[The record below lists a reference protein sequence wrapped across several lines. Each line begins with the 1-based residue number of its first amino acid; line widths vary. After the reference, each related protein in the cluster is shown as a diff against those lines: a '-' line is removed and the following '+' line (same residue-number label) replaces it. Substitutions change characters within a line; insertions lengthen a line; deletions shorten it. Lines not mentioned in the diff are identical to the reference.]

1 MEISRNQ
8 HVEIKAHHDVI
19 IIGAGLAGLT
29 VAIEVAKYRDVL
41 VLIKNE
47 LTLNASAWAQG
58 GIVGVL
64 DKKDS
69 FELHVADT
77 LEAGAGIVL
86 EAAARYLTQNSA
98 SAIAWLLDQGVLFTR
113 DSLGPLGLHL
123 TCEGGHTHRRIV
135 HANDSTGRVIHQAL
149 LTKARTHPRILFLEH
164 WIAIDLI
171 TEKSA
176 KDPIS
181 IQSKYKDNNCC
192 KGVHVFDIRNKKAL
206 TLTTNHLVLA
216 TGGVGQVY
224 QYTTNPSIATGD
236 GQAMAWRAGCRISN
250 MEFIQFHPTTLYHAQ
265 ERSFLITE
273 ALRGEGGY
281 LRLPNGYRF
290 MVDYDSRMELAPR
303 DIVAR
308 AIHFELKKHQ
318 LDFVMLDV
326 THLGKRF
333 LTDYFQTIY
342 SKCLSFGI
350 DISTDWIPV
359 VPAAHY
365 SCGGVI
371 TNIVGQSDIDQLYVV
386 GEASYTGLHGA
397 NRLASNSLLECVVMA
412 RAVSQIIL
420 SKHEKDIPRVTT
432 FENNSAEDID
442 ESILSTRRTELC
454 SLMWDDVGIV
464 RSTKQLENAL
474 QKIELLLLEV
484 NEYYSSF
491 RISVELIELRNL
503 VENARLIVLSALSR
517 KESRGAHFMKDYPQT
532 YALSNPTILSC

>member
-8 HVEIKAHHDVI
+8 HEEVKTHHDVI

-29 VAIEVAKYRDVL
+29 VALEVAKYRDVL
-41 VLIKNE
+41 VLVKNE

-113 DSLGPLGLHL
+113 DSLGLHL
-123 TCEGGHTHRRIV
+123 TREGGHTHRRIV
-135 HANDSTGRVIHQAL
+135 HANDSTGRVIHQTL
-149 LTKARTHPRILFLEH
+149 LTKARAHPRIHFLEH

-171 TEKSA
+171 IEKSA
-176 KDPIS
+176 TDLIS
-181 IQSKYKDNNCC
+181 IKSKYKDNNCC

-308 AIHFELKKHQ
+308 AIHLELKKHQ
-318 LDFVMLDV
+318 LDFVMLDA

-333 LTDYFQTIY
+333 LKEYFSTIY

-350 DISTDWIPV
+350 DISTDGIPV

-386 GEASYTGLHGA
+386 GEASCTGLHGA

-412 RAVSQIIL
+412 KAVSQIIL
-420 SKHEKDIPRVTT
+420 SKHEKNIPRVTT
-432 FENNSAEDID
+432 FENDSAEDID
-442 ESILSTRRTELC
+442 ESILGTRRTELC

-517 KESRGAHFMKDYPQT
+517 KESRGAHFVKDYPQT

>member
-8 HVEIKAHHDVI
+8 HEEVKTHHDVI

-29 VAIEVAKYRDVL
+29 VALEVAKYRDVL
-41 VLIKNE
+41 VLVKNE

-113 DSLGPLGLHL
+113 DSLGLHL
-123 TCEGGHTHRRIV
+123 TREGGHTHRRIV
-135 HANDSTGRVIHQAL
+135 HANDSTGRVIHQTL
-149 LTKARTHPRILFLEH
+149 LTKARAHPRIHFLEH

-171 TEKSA
+171 IEKSA
-176 KDPIS
+176 TDLIS
-181 IQSKYKDNNCC
+181 IKSKYKDNNCC
-192 KGVHVFDIRNKKAL
+192 KGVHVVDIRNKKAL

-308 AIHFELKKHQ
+308 AIHLELKKHQ
-318 LDFVMLDV
+318 LDFVMLDA
-326 THLGKRF
+326 THLGKIF
-333 LTDYFQTIY
+333 LTDYFSTIY

-350 DISTDWIPV
+350 DISTDGIPV

-442 ESILSTRRTELC
+442 ESILRTRRTELC

>member
-8 HVEIKAHHDVI
+8 HEEVKTHHDVI

-29 VAIEVAKYRDVL
+29 VELEVAKYRDVL
-41 VLIKNE
+41 VLVKNE

-113 DSLGPLGLHL
+113 DSLGLHL
-123 TCEGGHTHRRIV
+123 TREGGHTHRRIV
-135 HANDSTGRVIHQAL
+135 HANDSTGRVIHQTL
-149 LTKARTHPRILFLEH
+149 LTKARAHPRIHFLEH

-171 TEKSA
+171 IEKSA
-176 KDPIS
+176 TDLIS
-181 IQSKYKDNNCC
+181 IKSKYKDNNCC

-308 AIHFELKKHQ
+308 AIHLELKKHQ
-318 LDFVMLDV
+318 LDFVMLDA

-333 LTDYFQTIY
+333 LKEYFSTIY

-350 DISTDWIPV
+350 DISTDGIPV

-371 TNIVGQSDIDQLYVV
+371 TNLVGQSDIDQLYVV
-386 GEASYTGLHGA
+386 GEASCTGLHGA

-412 RAVSQIIL
+412 KAVSQIIL
-420 SKHEKDIPRVTT
+420 SKHEKNIPRVTT
-432 FENNSAEDID
+432 FENDSAEDID
-442 ESILSTRRTELC
+442 ESILGTRRTELC

-517 KESRGAHFMKDYPQT
+517 KESRGAHFVKDYPQT

>member
-77 LEAGAGIVL
+77 LEAGAGIAL

-123 TCEGGHTHRRIV
+123 TREGGHTHRRIV

-333 LTDYFQTIY
+333 LTDYFPTIY

-442 ESILSTRRTELC
+442 ESILSKRRTELC

>member
-123 TCEGGHTHRRIV
+123 TREGGHTHRRIV
-135 HANDSTGRVIHQAL
+135 HANDSTGRVIHQTL
-149 LTKARTHPRILFLEH
+149 LTKARAHPRIHFLEH

-171 TEKSA
+171 IEKSA
-176 KDPIS
+176 TDLIS
-181 IQSKYKDNNCC
+181 IKSKYKDNNCC

-484 NEYYSSF
+484 NEYHSSF

>member
-8 HVEIKAHHDVI
+8 HEEVKTHHDVI

-29 VAIEVAKYRDVL
+29 VALEVAKYRDVL

-47 LTLNASAWAQG
+47 LNLNASAWAQG

-113 DSLGPLGLHL
+113 DSLGLHL
-123 TCEGGHTHRRIV
+123 TREGGHTHRRIV
-135 HANDSTGRVIHQAL
+135 HANDSTGRVIHQTL
-149 LTKARTHPRILFLEH
+149 LTKARAHPRIHFLEH

-171 TEKSA
+171 IEKSA
-176 KDPIS
+176 TDLIS
-181 IQSKYKDNNCC
+181 IKSKYKDNNCC

-308 AIHFELKKHQ
+308 AIHLELKKHQ
-318 LDFVMLDV
+318 LDFVMLDA

-333 LTDYFQTIY
+333 LKEYFSTIY

-350 DISTDWIPV
+350 DISTDGIPV

-371 TNIVGQSDIDQLYVV
+371 TNLVGQSDIDQLYVV
-386 GEASYTGLHGA
+386 GEASCTGLHGA

-412 RAVSQIIL
+412 KAVSQIIL
-420 SKHEKDIPRVTT
+420 SKHEKNIPRVTT
-432 FENNSAEDID
+432 FENDSAEDID
-442 ESILSTRRTELC
+442 ESILGTRRTELC

-517 KESRGAHFMKDYPQT
+517 KESRGAHFVKDYPQT

>member
-123 TCEGGHTHRRIV
+123 TREGGHTHRRIV
-135 HANDSTGRVIHQAL
+135 HANDSTGRVIHQTL
-149 LTKARTHPRILFLEH
+149 LTKARAHPRIHFLEH

-326 THLGKRF
+326 THLRKRF
-333 LTDYFQTIY
+333 LTDYFPTIY

-517 KESRGAHFMKDYPQT
+517 KESRGAHFMKDFPQT

>member
-98 SAIAWLLDQGVLFTR
+98 STIAWLLDQGVLFTR

-123 TCEGGHTHRRIV
+123 TREGGHTHRRIV

-442 ESILSTRRTELC
+442 ESILRTRRTELC

-491 RISVELIELRNL
+491 RITVELIELRNL

>member
-1 MEISRNQ
+1 MEISSNQ

-41 VLIKNE
+41 VLVKNE

-250 MEFIQFHPTTLYHAQ
+250 MEFIQFHPTTSYHAQ

-442 ESILSTRRTELC
+442 ESILRTRRTELC

>member
-8 HVEIKAHHDVI
+8 HEEVKAHHDVI

-41 VLIKNE
+41 VLVKNE
-47 LTLNASAWAQG
+47 LTLNVSAWAQG

-77 LEAGAGIVL
+77 LEAGAGIAL

-123 TCEGGHTHRRIV
+123 TREGGHTHRRIV
-135 HANDSTGRVIHQAL
+135 HANDSTGRVIHQTL
-149 LTKARTHPRILFLEH
+149 LTKARAHPRIHFLEH

-171 TEKSA
+171 IEKSA
-176 KDPIS
+176 TDLIS
-181 IQSKYKDNNCC
+181 IKSKYKDNNCC

-308 AIHFELKKHQ
+308 AIHLELKKHQ
-318 LDFVMLDV
+318 LEFVMLDA
-326 THLGKRF
+326 THLGKIF
-333 LTDYFQTIY
+333 LTDYFSTIY

-350 DISTDWIPV
+350 DISTDGIPV

-386 GEASYTGLHGA
+386 GEASCTGLHGA

-412 RAVSQIIL
+412 KAVSQIIL
-420 SKHEKDIPRVTT
+420 SKHEKNIPRVTT

-442 ESILSTRRTELC
+442 ESILGTRRTELC

-517 KESRGAHFMKDYPQT
+517 KESRGAHFVKDYPQT

>member
-8 HVEIKAHHDVI
+8 HEEVKAHHDVI

-41 VLIKNE
+41 VLVKNE

-77 LEAGAGIVL
+77 LEAGAGIAL

-123 TCEGGHTHRRIV
+123 TREGGHTHRRIV
-135 HANDSTGRVIHQAL
+135 HANDSTGRVIHQTL
-149 LTKARTHPRILFLEH
+149 LTKARAHPRIHFLEH

-171 TEKSA
+171 IEKSA
-176 KDPIS
+176 TDLIS
-181 IQSKYKDNNCC
+181 IKSKYKDNNCC
-192 KGVHVFDIRNKKAL
+192 TGVHVFDIRNKKAL

-308 AIHFELKKHQ
+308 AIHLELKKHQ
-318 LDFVMLDV
+318 LEFVMLDA
-326 THLGKRF
+326 THLGKIF
-333 LTDYFQTIY
+333 LTDYFSTIY

-350 DISTDWIPV
+350 DISTDGIPV

-386 GEASYTGLHGA
+386 GEASCTGLHGA

-412 RAVSQIIL
+412 KAVSQIIL
-420 SKHEKDIPRVTT
+420 SKHEKNIPRVTT

-442 ESILSTRRTELC
+442 KSILGTKRTELC

-517 KESRGAHFMKDYPQT
+517 KESRGAHFVKDYPQT

>member
-123 TCEGGHTHRRIV
+123 TREGGHTHRRIV
-135 HANDSTGRVIHQAL
+135 HANDSTGRVLHQAL

-442 ESILSTRRTELC
+442 ESILRTRRTELC

-491 RISVELIELRNL
+491 RITVELIELRNL

>member
-8 HVEIKAHHDVI
+8 HEEVKAHHDVI

-41 VLIKNE
+41 LLVKNE

-69 FELHVADT
+69 FEVHVADT

-123 TCEGGHTHRRIV
+123 TREGGHTHRRIV

-149 LTKARTHPRILFLEH
+149 LTKARAHPRIHFLEH

-171 TEKSA
+171 IEKSA
-176 KDPIS
+176 TDLIS
-181 IQSKYKDNNCC
+181 IKSKYKDNNCC

-273 ALRGEGGY
+273 ALRGEGGVFKITEWLSIY
-281 LRLPNGYRF
+281 GGLR
-290 MVDYDSRMELAPR
+290 
-303 DIVAR
+303 
-308 AIHFELKKHQ
+308 
-318 LDFVMLDV
+318 
-326 THLGKRF
+326 
-333 LTDYFQTIY
+333 
-342 SKCLSFGI
+342 
-350 DISTDWIPV
+350 
-359 VPAAHY
+359 
-365 SCGGVI
+365 
-371 TNIVGQSDIDQLYVV
+371 
-386 GEASYTGLHGA
+386 
-397 NRLASNSLLECVVMA
+397 
-412 RAVSQIIL
+412 
-420 SKHEKDIPRVTT
+420 
-432 FENNSAEDID
+432 
-442 ESILSTRRTELC
+442 
-454 SLMWDDVGIV
+454 
-464 RSTKQLENAL
+464 
-474 QKIELLLLEV
+474 
-484 NEYYSSF
+484 
-491 RISVELIELRNL
+491 
-503 VENARLIVLSALSR
+503 
-517 KESRGAHFMKDYPQT
+517 
-532 YALSNPTILSC
+532 

>member
-8 HVEIKAHHDVI
+8 HEEVKTHHDVI

-29 VAIEVAKYRDVL
+29 VALEVAKYRDVL
-41 VLIKNE
+41 VLVKNE

-113 DSLGPLGLHL
+113 DSLGLHL
-123 TCEGGHTHRRIV
+123 TREGGHTHRRIV
-135 HANDSTGRVIHQAL
+135 HANDSTGRVIHQTL
-149 LTKARTHPRILFLEH
+149 LTKARAHPRIHFLEH

-171 TEKSA
+171 IEKSA
-176 KDPIS
+176 TDLIS
-181 IQSKYKDNNCC
+181 IKSKYKDNNCC

-333 LTDYFQTIY
+333 LKEYFSTIY

-350 DISTDWIPV
+350 DISTDGIPV

-386 GEASYTGLHGA
+386 GEASCTGLHGA

>member
-8 HVEIKAHHDVI
+8 HEEVKTHHDVI

-29 VAIEVAKYRDVL
+29 VALEVAKYRDVL
-41 VLIKNE
+41 VLVKNE

-113 DSLGPLGLHL
+113 DSLGLHL
-123 TCEGGHTHRRIV
+123 TREGGHTHRRIV

-308 AIHFELKKHQ
+308 AIHLELKKHQ
-318 LDFVMLDV
+318 LDFVMLDA

-333 LTDYFQTIY
+333 LKEYFSTIY

-350 DISTDWIPV
+350 DISTDGIPV

-371 TNIVGQSDIDQLYVV
+371 TNLVGQSDIDQLYVV
-386 GEASYTGLHGA
+386 GEASCTGLHGA

-412 RAVSQIIL
+412 KAVSQIIL
-420 SKHEKDIPRVTT
+420 SKHEKNIPRVTT
-432 FENNSAEDID
+432 FENDSAEDID
-442 ESILSTRRTELC
+442 ESILGTRRTELC

-517 KESRGAHFMKDYPQT
+517 KESRGAHFVKDYPQT

>member
-8 HVEIKAHHDVI
+8 HEEVKTHHDVI

-29 VAIEVAKYRDVL
+29 VALEVAKYRDVL
-41 VLIKNE
+41 VLVKNE

-113 DSLGPLGLHL
+113 DSLGLHL
-123 TCEGGHTHRRIV
+123 TREGGHTHRRIV
-135 HANDSTGRVIHQAL
+135 HANDSTGRVIHQTL
-149 LTKARTHPRILFLEH
+149 LTKARAHPRIHFLEH

-171 TEKSA
+171 IEKSA
-176 KDPIS
+176 TDLIS
-181 IQSKYKDNNCC
+181 IKSKYKDNNCC

-308 AIHFELKKHQ
+308 AIHLELKKHQ
-318 LDFVMLDV
+318 LDFVMLDA

-333 LTDYFQTIY
+333 LKEYFSTIY

-350 DISTDWIPV
+350 DISTDGIPV

-371 TNIVGQSDIDQLYVV
+371 TNLVGQSDIDQLYVV
-386 GEASYTGLHGA
+386 GEASCTGLHGA

-412 RAVSQIIL
+412 KAVSQIIL
-420 SKHEKDIPRVTT
+420 SKHEKNIPRVTT
-432 FENNSAEDID
+432 FENDSAEDID
-442 ESILSTRRTELC
+442 ESILGTRRTELC

-503 VENARLIVLSALSR
+503 AENARLIVLSALSR

>member
-41 VLIKNE
+41 VLVKNE

-123 TCEGGHTHRRIV
+123 TREGGHTHRRIV

-333 LTDYFQTIY
+333 LTDYFPTIY

>member
-123 TCEGGHTHRRIV
+123 TREGGHTHRRIV

-442 ESILSTRRTELC
+442 ESILRTRRTELC

>member
-8 HVEIKAHHDVI
+8 HEEVKTHHDVI

-29 VAIEVAKYRDVL
+29 VELEVAKYRDVL
-41 VLIKNE
+41 VLVKNE

-113 DSLGPLGLHL
+113 DSLGLHL
-123 TCEGGHTHRRIV
+123 TREGGHTHRRII
-135 HANDSTGRVIHQAL
+135 HANDSTGRVIHQTL
-149 LTKARTHPRILFLEH
+149 LTKARAHPRIHFLEH

-171 TEKSA
+171 IEKSA
-176 KDPIS
+176 TDLIS
-181 IQSKYKDNNCC
+181 IKSKYKDNNCC

-308 AIHFELKKHQ
+308 AIHLELKKHQ

-333 LTDYFQTIY
+333 LKEYFSTIY

-350 DISTDWIPV
+350 DISTDGIPV

-371 TNIVGQSDIDQLYVV
+371 TNLVGQSDIDQLYVV
-386 GEASYTGLHGA
+386 GEASCTGLHGA

-412 RAVSQIIL
+412 KAVSQIIL
-420 SKHEKDIPRVTT
+420 SKHEKNIPRVTT
-432 FENNSAEDID
+432 FENDSAEDID
-442 ESILSTRRTELC
+442 ESILGTRRTELC

-517 KESRGAHFMKDYPQT
+517 KESRGAHFVKDYPQT

>member
-8 HVEIKAHHDVI
+8 HEEVKTHHDVI

-29 VAIEVAKYRDVL
+29 VALEVAKYRDVL
-41 VLIKNE
+41 VLVKNE

-113 DSLGPLGLHL
+113 DSLGLHL
-123 TCEGGHTHRRIV
+123 TREGGHTHRRIV
-135 HANDSTGRVIHQAL
+135 HANDSTGRVIHQTL
-149 LTKARTHPRILFLEH
+149 LTKARAHPRIHFLEH

-171 TEKSA
+171 IEKSA
-176 KDPIS
+176 TDLIS
-181 IQSKYKDNNCC
+181 IKSKYKDNNCC

-308 AIHFELKKHQ
+308 AIHLELKKHQ
-318 LDFVMLDV
+318 LDFVMLDA

-333 LTDYFQTIY
+333 LKEYFSTIY

-350 DISTDWIPV
+350 DISTDGIPV

-371 TNIVGQSDIDQLYVV
+371 TNLVGQSDIDQLYVV
-386 GEASYTGLHGA
+386 GEASCTGLHGA

-412 RAVSQIIL
+412 KAVSQIIL
-420 SKHEKDIPRVTT
+420 SKHEKNIPRVTT
-432 FENNSAEDID
+432 FENDSAEDID
-442 ESILSTRRTELC
+442 ESILGTRRTELC

-517 KESRGAHFMKDYPQT
+517 KESRGAHFVKDYPQT

>member
-250 MEFIQFHPTTLYHAQ
+250 MEFIQFHPTTSYHAQ

-442 ESILSTRRTELC
+442 ESILRTRRTELC

>member
-8 HVEIKAHHDVI
+8 HEEVKTHHDVI

-29 VAIEVAKYRDVL
+29 VALEVAKYRDVL
-41 VLIKNE
+41 VLVKNE

-113 DSLGPLGLHL
+113 DSLGLHL
-123 TCEGGHTHRRIV
+123 TREGGHTHRRIV
-135 HANDSTGRVIHQAL
+135 HANDSTGRVIHQTL
-149 LTKARTHPRILFLEH
+149 LTKARAHPRIHFLEH

-171 TEKSA
+171 IEKSA
-176 KDPIS
+176 TDLIS
-181 IQSKYKDNNCC
+181 IKSKYKDNNCC

-308 AIHFELKKHQ
+308 AIHLELKKHQ
-318 LDFVMLDV
+318 LDFVMLDA

-333 LTDYFQTIY
+333 LKEYFSTIY
-342 SKCLSFGI
+342 SKCLSFGF
-350 DISTDWIPV
+350 DISTDGIPV

-371 TNIVGQSDIDQLYVV
+371 TNLVGQSDIDQLYVV
-386 GEASYTGLHGA
+386 GEASCTGLHGA

-412 RAVSQIIL
+412 KAVSQIIL
-420 SKHEKDIPRVTT
+420 SKHEKNIPRVTT
-432 FENNSAEDID
+432 FENDSAEDID
-442 ESILSTRRTELC
+442 ESILGTRRTELC
-454 SLMWDDVGIV
+454 SLMWDDVGII

-517 KESRGAHFMKDYPQT
+517 KESRGAHFVKDYPQT

>member
-47 LTLNASAWAQG
+47 LNLNASAWAQG

-69 FELHVADT
+69 FEVHVADT

-123 TCEGGHTHRRIV
+123 TREGGHTHRRIV

-371 TNIVGQSDIDQLYVV
+371 TNIVGQSDIDQLYVI

>member
-1 MEISRNQ
+1 
-8 HVEIKAHHDVI
+8 
-19 IIGAGLAGLT
+19 
-29 VAIEVAKYRDVL
+29 
-41 VLIKNE
+41 
-47 LTLNASAWAQG
+47 
-58 GIVGVL
+58 
-64 DKKDS
+64 
-69 FELHVADT
+69 
-77 LEAGAGIVL
+77 
-86 EAAARYLTQNSA
+86 
-98 SAIAWLLDQGVLFTR
+98 
-113 DSLGPLGLHL
+113 
-123 TCEGGHTHRRIV
+123 
-135 HANDSTGRVIHQAL
+135 
-149 LTKARTHPRILFLEH
+149 
-164 WIAIDLI
+164 
-171 TEKSA
+171 
-176 KDPIS
+176 
-181 IQSKYKDNNCC
+181 
-192 KGVHVFDIRNKKAL
+192 
-206 TLTTNHLVLA
+206 
-216 TGGVGQVY
+216 
-224 QYTTNPSIATGD
+224 
-236 GQAMAWRAGCRISN
+236 

-308 AIHFELKKHQ
+308 AIHLELKKHQ
-318 LDFVMLDV
+318 LEFVMLDA
-326 THLGKRF
+326 THLGKIF
-333 LTDYFQTIY
+333 LTDYFSTIY

-350 DISTDWIPV
+350 DISTDGIPV

-386 GEASYTGLHGA
+386 GEASCTGLHGA

-412 RAVSQIIL
+412 KAVSQIIL
-420 SKHEKDIPRVTT
+420 SKHEKNIPRVTT

-442 ESILSTRRTELC
+442 KSILGTKRTELC

-517 KESRGAHFMKDYPQT
+517 KESRGAHFVKDYPQT
-532 YALSNPTILSC
+532 YARSNPTILSC

>member
-113 DSLGPLGLHL
+113 DSLGLHL
-123 TCEGGHTHRRIV
+123 TREGGHTHRRIV
-135 HANDSTGRVIHQAL
+135 HANDSTGRVIHQTL
-149 LTKARTHPRILFLEH
+149 LTKARAHPRIHFLEH

-171 TEKSA
+171 IEKSA
-176 KDPIS
+176 TDLIS
-181 IQSKYKDNNCC
+181 IKSKYKDNNCC

-308 AIHFELKKHQ
+308 AIHLELKKHQ
-318 LDFVMLDV
+318 LDFVMLDA

-333 LTDYFQTIY
+333 LKEYFSTIY

-350 DISTDWIPV
+350 DISTDGIPV

-371 TNIVGQSDIDQLYVV
+371 TNLVGQSDIDQLYVV
-386 GEASYTGLHGA
+386 GEASCTGLHGA

-412 RAVSQIIL
+412 KAVSQIIL
-420 SKHEKDIPRVTT
+420 SKHEKNIPRVTT
-432 FENNSAEDID
+432 FENDSAEDID
-442 ESILSTRRTELC
+442 ESILGTRRTELC

-517 KESRGAHFMKDYPQT
+517 KESRGAHFVKDYPQT

>member
-8 HVEIKAHHDVI
+8 HEELKAHHDVI

-29 VAIEVAKYRDVL
+29 VAIEVARYRDVL
-41 VLIKNE
+41 VLVKKE

-77 LEAGAGIVL
+77 LEAGAGIAL

-98 SAIAWLLDQGVLFTR
+98 STIAWLLDQGVLFTP
-113 DSLGPLGLHL
+113 DSAGPLGLHL
-123 TCEGGHTHRRIV
+123 TCEGGHTHRRIL

-149 LTKARTHPRILFLEH
+149 LTKARAHPRIQFLEH
-164 WIAIDLI
+164 WIALDLI
-171 TEKSA
+171 IEKPA
-176 KDPIS
+176 KNTIS
-181 IQSKYKDNNCC
+181 IKSKHKNNNCC
-192 KGVHVFDIRNKKAL
+192 KGVHVFDIRNKQAL

-224 QYTTNPSIATGD
+224 QYTTNPNIATGD

-308 AIHFELKKHQ
+308 AIHLELKKHQ
-318 LDFVMLDV
+318 LDFVILDA

-333 LTDYFQTIY
+333 LKEYFPTIY
-342 SKCLSFGI
+342 SKCLSCGI
-350 DISTDWIPV
+350 DISTNGIPV

-371 TNIVGQSDIDQLYVV
+371 TNIVGQSDINQLYVV
-386 GEASYTGLHGA
+386 GEASCTGLHGA
-397 NRLASNSLLECVVMA
+397 NRLASNSLLECVVMG

-420 SKHEKDIPRVTT
+420 SQHKKGVPRVTA
-432 FENNSAEDID
+432 FENNRAEDID
-442 ESILSTRRTELC
+442 ESILSTRRAELR
-454 SLMWDDVGIV
+454 SLMWHDVGIV

-474 QKIELLLLEV
+474 QKIDLLLLEV

-491 RISVELIELRNL
+491 SISVGLIELRNL

-517 KESRGAHFMKDYPQT
+517 KESRGAHFTEDYPQT
-532 YALSNPTILSC
+532 YVLSKPTILCP

>member
-98 SAIAWLLDQGVLFTR
+98 SAIAWLLDQGVLFTT

-333 LTDYFQTIY
+333 LTDYFPTIY

-442 ESILSTRRTELC
+442 ESILRTRRTELC

-491 RISVELIELRNL
+491 RITVELIELRNL

>member
-123 TCEGGHTHRRIV
+123 TREGGHTHRRIV

-517 KESRGAHFMKDYPQT
+517 KESRGAHFVKDYPQT

>member
-69 FELHVADT
+69 FEVHVADT

-491 RISVELIELRNL
+491 RISVELSELRNL

>member
-47 LTLNASAWAQG
+47 LNLNASAWAQG

-359 VPAAHY
+359 LPAAHY

>member
-29 VAIEVAKYRDVL
+29 VALEVAKYRDVL
-41 VLIKNE
+41 VLVKNE

-113 DSLGPLGLHL
+113 DSLGLHL
-123 TCEGGHTHRRIV
+123 TREGGHTHRRIV
-135 HANDSTGRVIHQAL
+135 HANDSTGRVIHQTL
-149 LTKARTHPRILFLEH
+149 LTKARAHPRIHFLEH

-171 TEKSA
+171 IEKSA
-176 KDPIS
+176 TDLIS
-181 IQSKYKDNNCC
+181 IKSKYKDNNCC

-308 AIHFELKKHQ
+308 AIHLELKKHQ
-318 LDFVMLDV
+318 LDFVMLDA

-333 LTDYFQTIY
+333 LKEYFSTIY

-350 DISTDWIPV
+350 DISTDGIPV

-371 TNIVGQSDIDQLYVV
+371 TNLVGQSDIDQLYVV
-386 GEASYTGLHGA
+386 GEASCTGLHGA

-412 RAVSQIIL
+412 KAVSQIIL
-420 SKHEKDIPRVTT
+420 SKHEKNIPRVTT
-432 FENNSAEDID
+432 FENDSAEDID
-442 ESILSTRRTELC
+442 ESILGTRRTELC

-491 RISVELIELRNL
+491 RISIELIELRNL

-517 KESRGAHFMKDYPQT
+517 KESRGAHFVKDYPQT

>member
-8 HVEIKAHHDVI
+8 YEELKAHHDVI

-41 VLIKNE
+41 VLVKKE

-77 LEAGAGIVL
+77 LEAGAGIAL

-98 SAIAWLLDQGVLFTR
+98 STIAWLLDQGVLFTP
-113 DSLGPLGLHL
+113 DSAGPLGLHL
-123 TCEGGHTHRRIV
+123 TCEGGHTHRRIL

-149 LTKARTHPRILFLEH
+149 LTKALAHPRIHFLEH
-164 WIAIDLI
+164 WIALDLI
-171 TEKSA
+171 IEKPA
-176 KDPIS
+176 KNTIS
-181 IQSKYKDNNCC
+181 IKSKHKNNNCC
-192 KGVHVFDIRNKKAL
+192 KGMYVFDIRNKQTL

-224 QYTTNPSIATGD
+224 QYTTNPNIATGD

-303 DIVAR
+303 DIVAK

-318 LDFVMLDV
+318 LDFVILDA

-333 LTDYFQTIY
+333 LKEYFPTIY
-342 SKCLSFGI
+342 SKCLSCGI
-350 DISTDWIPV
+350 DISTNGIPV

-386 GEASYTGLHGA
+386 GEASCTGLHGA
-397 NRLASNSLLECVVMA
+397 NRLASNSLLECVVMG

-420 SKHEKDIPRVTT
+420 SQHEKDVPRVTA
-432 FENNSAEDID
+432 FENNRADDID
-442 ESILSTRRTELC
+442 ESILSTKRAELR
-454 SLMWDDVGIV
+454 SLMWHDVGIV
-464 RSTKQLENAL
+464 RSTKQLKNAL
-474 QKIELLLLEV
+474 QKIDLLLLEV

-517 KESRGAHFMKDYPQT
+517 KESRGAHFTKDYPQT
-532 YALSNPTILSC
+532 YVLSNPTILCP

>member
-8 HVEIKAHHDVI
+8 HEEVKAHHDVI

-41 VLIKNE
+41 VLVKNE

-77 LEAGAGIVL
+77 LEAGAGIAL

-123 TCEGGHTHRRIV
+123 TREGGHTHRRIV
-135 HANDSTGRVIHQAL
+135 HANDSTGRVIHQTL
-149 LTKARTHPRILFLEH
+149 LTKARAHPRIHFLEH

-171 TEKSA
+171 IEKSA
-176 KDPIS
+176 TDLIS
-181 IQSKYKDNNCC
+181 IKSKYKDNNCC

-308 AIHFELKKHQ
+308 AIHLELKKNQ
-318 LDFVMLDV
+318 LDFVMLDA
-326 THLGKRF
+326 THLGKIF
-333 LTDYFQTIY
+333 LTDYFSTIY

-350 DISTDWIPV
+350 DISTDGIPV

-386 GEASYTGLHGA
+386 GEASCTGLHGA

-412 RAVSQIIL
+412 KAVSQIIL
-420 SKHEKDIPRVTT
+420 SKHEKNIPRVTT

-442 ESILSTRRTELC
+442 KSILGTKRTELC

-517 KESRGAHFMKDYPQT
+517 KESRGAHFVKDYPQT